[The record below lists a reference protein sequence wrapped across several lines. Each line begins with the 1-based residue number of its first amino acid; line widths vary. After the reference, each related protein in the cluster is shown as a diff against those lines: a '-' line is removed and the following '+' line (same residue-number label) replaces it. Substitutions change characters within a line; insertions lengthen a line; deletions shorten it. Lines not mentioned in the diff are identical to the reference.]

1 MKTQNKWE
9 EKKVIEVRK
18 NKRQEINKAS
28 KTLTKEV
35 FKAKVKYYQN
45 LDERIATGDVEA
57 LKQHI
62 KHTTKKKKSH
72 VHTLEQKGKVIT
84 DPKEKAEIMSK
95 QYSEVSNKPP
105 SLEERQHLFPQIE
118 HFSNLKQYRTHATAR
133 ALQLNADNY
142 QDHKEVYCLHY

>member
-1 MKTQNKWE
+1 M
-9 EKKVIEVRK
+9 
-18 NKRQEINKAS
+18 
-28 KTLTKEV
+28 LTKMV
-35 FKAKVKYYQN
+35 LKTKAQYYAS
-45 LDERIATGDVEA
+45 LDERLAIGEVEA
-57 LKQHI
+57 LKTYI
-62 KHTTKKKKSH
+62 KCTTKKKKSH

-142 QDHKEVYCLHY
+142 QDLFNKQTGWLQGKSLHEPILMNFHTHKEVSCLHY